1 MTDSVSTRNETA
13 AETGLREQLKAARNA
28 AEAQDESSVRA
39 LILRK
44 IVCALAD
51 RDIATRSRGEGG
63 VCSDGEARQFLRE
76 MKAKREAGASESEE
90 SGDLERAARIREE
103 IAVISEYLP
112 ERLEG
117 NALNEAV
124 REVVEDLEAHR
135 LKDIGRCVDA
145 LKEKYADR
153 LDPSAATRAVRA
165 VLG

>member
-13 AETGLREQLKAARNA
+13 TETGLREQLKTARNA
-28 AEAQDESSVRA
+28 AEAQDQSSVRS

-51 RDIATRSRGEGG
+51 RDINARSRGDGG
-63 VCSDGEARQFLRE
+63 VCPEGEARQLLRE
-76 MKAKREAGASESEE
+76 MMAKREATASESEE
-90 SGDLERAARIREE
+90 TGDLARAARIRDE
-103 IAVISEYLP
+103 IAVIAEFLP

-117 NALNEAV
+117 SALSEAV
-124 REVVEDLEAHR
+124 REVVEDLDAHR

-153 LDPSAATRAVRA
+153 LDPCAATRAVRA

>member
-1 MTDSVSTRNETA
+1 MTDAVSTRNETVSDS
-13 AETGLREQLKAARNA
+13 GLRAQLTTARNA
-28 AEAQDESSVRA
+28 AEAQDETSVRT

-63 VCSDGEARQFLRE
+63 VCAEAEAMQLLRE
-76 MKAKREAGASESEE
+76 MMAKREATASEIEE
-90 SGDLERAARIREE
+90 TGDLERAARIREE
-103 IAVISEYLP
+103 IAVIAEFLP

-117 NALNEAV
+117 SALNEAV

-153 LDPSAATRAVRA
+153 LDPGAATRAVRA